1 LNLILTSLEGIPEV
15 QPGDDLAGM
24 LLEAAADLL
33 EPGDLLVVTHKVVS
47 KAEGRLV
54 ALDTIQ
60 PSDLALRFARRW
72 GKDPRAVELVLRE
85 SREVVRMA
93 RGVIISRTRHGQVC
107 ANAGVDLSNAGGGQV
122 ACLLPLDPD
131 ASARGLAE
139 RIQAAVGFAV
149 PVVVC
154 DSFGRAWREG
164 IVNVALGVAGMDPFT
179 DYRGTR
185 DPYGYDLRVSRMA
198 SADALAAAA
207 ELAMGKV
214 DGVPAVL
221 VRGFPWRPG
230 EAGGVALVRPPEN
243 DLFP

>member
-1 LNLILTSLEGIPEV
+1 M

-54 ALDTIQ
+54 ALDSIQ

-85 SREVVRMA
+85 SQEVVRMA

-131 ASARGLAE
+131 ASARGLAR

-185 DPYGYDLRVSRMA
+185 DPHGYDLRVSRMA

-214 DGVPAVL
+214 DGVPAVR

-230 EAGGVALVRPPEN
+230 EAGGVALVRLPQH

>member
-1 LNLILTSLEGIPEV
+1 LSLILTPLEGIPEV
-15 QPGDDLAGM
+15 RPGDDLAGM
-24 LLEAAADLL
+24 LLEAARGLL
-33 EPGDLLVVTHKVVS
+33 EPGDLLVVTHKVIS

-54 ALDTIQ
+54 ALDSIL

-72 GKDPRAVELVLRE
+72 NKDPRAVELVLRE
-85 SREVVRMA
+85 SQEVVRMA
-93 RGVIISRTRHGQVC
+93 RGLIISRTRLGQVC

-131 ASARGLAE
+131 ASARALAE
-139 RIQAAVGFAV
+139 RIRAAVGFAV

-179 DYRGTR
+179 DHRGTR
-185 DPYGYDLRVSRMA
+185 DPHGYDLRVSRMA

-214 DGVPAVL
+214 DRIPAVRI
-221 VRGFPWRPG
+221 RGFPWKPG
-230 EAGGVALVRPPEN
+230 GGGGTALVRPPEN

>member
-1 LNLILTSLEGIPEV
+1 LSIVLTPLEGIPEV

-24 LLEAAADLL
+24 LLEAAAGLL

-54 ALDTIQ
+54 RLDSVQ
-60 PSDLALRFARRW
+60 PSNLALRFARRW
-72 GKDPRAVELVLRE
+72 NKDPRAVELVLRE
-85 SREVVRMA
+85 SQEVVRMA

-122 ACLLPLDPD
+122 ACLLPVDPD
-131 ASARGLAE
+131 ASARALAE
-139 RIQAAVGFAV
+139 RFQEALGFSV
-149 PVVVC
+149 PVVLC

-164 IVNVALGVAGMDPFT
+164 IVNVALGVSGMDPFT

-185 DPYGYDLRVSRMA
+185 DAHGYDLRVSRMA

-214 DGVPAVL
+214 DGVPAVR
-221 VRGFPWRPG
+221 VRGFPWKPG
-230 EAGGVALVRPPEN
+230 ETGSVALIRPPEN

>member
-1 LNLILTSLEGIPEV
+1 MSLLLTPLEGIPEV

-24 LLEAAADLL
+24 LLESAAGLL
-33 EPGDLLVVTHKVVS
+33 EPGDILVITHKVIS

-54 ALDTIQ
+54 PLDSIQ

-72 GKDPRAVELVLRE
+72 DKDPRAVELVLRE
-85 SREVVRMA
+85 SQEVVRMA
-93 RGVIISRTRHGQVC
+93 RGVIISRTRHGLVC

-122 ACLLPLDPD
+122 ACLLPVDPD
-131 ASARGLAE
+131 GSARALAE
-139 RIQAAVGFAV
+139 RFQAALGFPV

-179 DYRGTR
+179 DHRGTR
-185 DPYGYDLRVSRMA
+185 DPHGYDLRVSRMA

-207 ELAMGKV
+207 ELVMGKV
-214 DGVPAVL
+214 DGIPAVR
-221 VRGFPWRPG
+221 VRGFSWKPG
-230 EAGGVALVRPPEN
+230 SGGGAALVRPPEN

>member
-1 LNLILTSLEGIPEV
+1 MPEWTSTP
-15 QPGDDLAGM
+15 
-24 LLEAAADLL
+24 EAARW
-33 EPGDLLVVTHKVVS
+33 LVCCHWT
-47 KAEGRLV
+47 
-54 ALDTIQ
+54 
-60 PSDLALRFARRW
+60 
-72 GKDPRAVELVLRE
+72 
-85 SREVVRMA
+85 
-93 RGVIISRTRHGQVC
+93 
-107 ANAGVDLSNAGGGQV
+107 
-122 ACLLPLDPD
+122 D

-230 EAGGVALVRPPEN
+230 EAGGVAPAPPERLLN
-243 DLFP
+243 PALRAQCRVHSSQHRAVRSPRTSGTMRQADAAPYISDYPP